1 MSFWKRERE
10 REREKEKKRR
20 RKIFS
25 VTNSVIDNF
34 PISGGG
40 GGTKKNSTR
49 VFRGGG
55 GGTKTKPIATT
66 RKPLKKC
73 SSSAREWCGIP
84 SVRFISVLRDYRS
97 WHCLAFLCVCV
108 CVSNSAPTQYF
119 YRAKPSDS
127 TAKVARLSLARGESK
142 KNPLEAPTVTH
153 TRRERER
160 ERERKKEGRPSMANA
175 PLNPPA
181 ETNLLRTG
189 IVALETGEIGY
200 AAAAGSSGPGPSSAS
215 SRAGTSQPAIWR
227 LAPAASCPSQELRR
241 TDNYGAIRSKNC
253 RNDDCSCHI
262 ETYRY

>member
-1 MSFWKRERE
+1 M
-10 REREKEKKRR
+10 
-20 RKIFS
+20 
-25 VTNSVIDNF
+25 
-34 PISGGG
+34 
-40 GGTKKNSTR
+40 
-49 VFRGGG
+49 
-55 GGTKTKPIATT
+55 
-66 RKPLKKC
+66 
-73 SSSAREWCGIP
+73 
-84 SVRFISVLRDYRS
+84 
-97 WHCLAFLCVCV
+97 CVCV
-108 CVSNSAPTQYF
+108 CVCVKLRPHTIFLPGETVGFDGKSRPVKFSSWRVKKESAGS
-119 YRAKPSDS
+119 AHCD
-127 TAKVARLSLARGESK
+127 
-142 KNPLEAPTVTH
+142 TH
-153 TRRERER
+153 TQRER
-160 ERERKKEGRPSMANA
+160 EGRPSMANA